1 MNPNPPINQALIG
14 IYQGNAADIAARFT
28 AFTDSRAN
36 LRKWHLPSYSRFLEF
51 PAYETQMKAIFHDAF
66 IYDVVMGRALRTVP
80 VAGEN
85 QIVIDRR
92 GIYDECNIQAY
103 SVIIRTFT
111 TENSG
116 FCDSSGVLENDGHAL
131 WQMLV
136 EFNYGI
142 TADNI
147 PNLKI
152 AFYDGAIFRQKK
164 GHSIDQWA
172 AEVRSASAVL
182 TSNGHA
188 ITESEKTTVFR
199 RGLIREDMQQNLILP
214 ARTENFEQLVA
225 TARTYFQ
232 STTTI
237 SSSSSTS
244 QRVFYADGEEKFCT
258 HCFAE
263 SGRKLKH
270 ASADCRNNKRRQNQD
285 AGSNKRS
292 APDSDDKEVTC
303 Y

>member
-1 MNPNPPINQALIG
+1 L
-14 IYQGNAADIAARFT
+14 
-28 AFTDSRAN
+28 
-36 LRKWHLPSYSRFLEF
+36 K
-51 PAYETQMKAIFHDAF
+51 
-66 IYDVVMGRALRTVP
+66 
-80 VAGEN
+80 
-85 QIVIDRR
+85 
-92 GIYDECNIQAY
+92 
-103 SVIIRTFT
+103 
-111 TENSG
+111 
-116 FCDSSGVLENDGHAL
+116 NDGHAL

-152 AFYDGAIFRQKK
+152 AFYDGASFRQKK

-172 AEVRSASAVL
+172 AEARSASAVL

-188 ITESEKTTVFR
+188 ISESEKTTVFR
-199 RGLIREDMQQNLILP
+199 RGLIREGMQQNLILP

-258 HCFAE
+258 HTV
-263 SGRKLKH
+263 S
-270 ASADCRNNKRRQNQD
+270 QNL
-285 AGSNKRS
+285 GGN
-292 APDSDDKEVTC
+292 
-303 Y
+303 